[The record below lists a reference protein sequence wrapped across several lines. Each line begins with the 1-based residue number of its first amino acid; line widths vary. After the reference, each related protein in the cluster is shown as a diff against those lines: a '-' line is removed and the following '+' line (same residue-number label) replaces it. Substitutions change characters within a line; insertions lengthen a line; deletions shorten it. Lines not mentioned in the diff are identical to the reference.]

1 MTGMMA
7 VTVGGGGG
15 DDHDGPLQHRTCPAA
30 LLQNYAH
37 TYTHMQSLHP
47 ALHLHPPVTHP
58 GARHLCH
65 QLTVSPPQTHPIDCH
80 LSRHWLGLAGLGWA
94 GCVCVFAGMC
104 WVTTHQIFDHDE
116 YYTSR
121 DPALLASNFTDIL
134 AFLSYSWRHL
144 LGRPT
149 ITLMAT
155 HWLLGNYVTL
165 HPPLENPSK

>member
-1 MTGMMA
+1 MMA

-47 ALHLHPPVTHP
+47 ALHLHPPATHP

-80 LSRHWLGLAGLGWA
+80 LSRHWLGLAGLGWV
-94 GCVCVFAGMC
+94 CVC
-104 WVTTHQIFDHDE
+104 
-116 YYTSR
+116 
-121 DPALLASNFTDIL
+121 
-134 AFLSYSWRHL
+134 L
-144 LGRPT
+144 LGCAGSQHTRYSITTSTIHRAIPPCWRAISPT
-149 ITLMAT
+149 
-155 HWLLGNYVTL
+155 Y
-165 HPPLENPSK
+165 